1 MFVVHQ
7 TRQEEGPL
15 ILGGSCTFDPEG
27 LMNGQVVGGFAT
39 NWASQNASVTR
50 AIKLEWVVKNLHL
63 YHQL

>member
-1 MFVVHQ
+1 VHILIIPFVATIVATTLTLKEVFVVHQ

-39 NWASQNASVTR
+39 N
-50 AIKLEWVVKNLHL
+50 
-63 YHQL
+63 